1 MKDFAELYRSL
12 DTTTK
17 TNAKVEAM
25 IDYLRNSSGIDQA
38 WAIYFLLGNKLKPTV
53 PTKALRLAAVEA
65 ANIPLW
71 LFEETYQRVGD
82 LAETIANIVPVS
94 GGLEHG
100 ALSEWIESYCQ
111 PLGQVKLPE
120 QIVLLQECW
129 KKLDAQQRFVFNKL
143 LTGNLRVGV
152 NSRLITKAISQW
164 SGLEA
169 DVIAHRLMGDWQ
181 PTIEAMTRLLEKKDC
196 AKSPSQPYPFCL
208 AHALPAGFQDSLS
221 ATDYRCEWKWDGI
234 RAQVIRRDGKIFLWS
249 RGEEL
254 LMGRFPEIEEAAG
267 LLHDGIVLDGEILAW
282 GEQRPLPFSE
292 LQRRIQRKNVSKKM
306 MQQVPVRF
314 VAFDLLECDS
324 VDLRELPF
332 AQRREKL
339 VEILAPLPREPED
352 IGASVIGIN
361 DLLPVEGWRELEV
374 LREKAR
380 MVGAEGLMLKHSQ
393 SRYETGRVTGAWW
406 KWKLAPFTVDAVMI
420 YAQRGHGRRAALYTD
435 YTFAVWNEGVLVPF
449 AKAYSGL
456 SDQEIRKIDRWI
468 RANTTQRFG
477 PVHEVTPHWVMEIAF
492 ENVQLSSRHK
502 SGVAVRF
509 PRIVR
514 IREDKQ
520 IQDADRLQAIVDLVA
535 QRQA

>member
-1 MKDFAELYRSL
+1 
-12 DTTTK
+12 
-17 TNAKVEAM
+17 
-25 IDYLRNSSGIDQA
+25 
-38 WAIYFLLGNKLKPTV
+38 
-53 PTKALRLAAVEA
+53 
-65 ANIPLW
+65 
-71 LFEETYQRVGD
+71 
-82 LAETIANIVPVS
+82 
-94 GGLEHG
+94 
-100 ALSEWIESYCQ
+100 
-111 PLGQVKLPE
+111 
-120 QIVLLQECW
+120 
-129 KKLDAQQRFVFNKL
+129 
-143 LTGNLRVGV
+143 
-152 NSRLITKAISQW
+152 
-164 SGLEA
+164 
-169 DVIAHRLMGDWQ
+169 
-181 PTIEAMTRLLEKKDC
+181 
-196 AKSPSQPYPFCL
+196 
-208 AHALPAGFQDSLS
+208 
-221 ATDYRCEWKWDGI
+221 
-234 RAQVIRRDGKIFLWS
+234 VIRRDGKIFLWS